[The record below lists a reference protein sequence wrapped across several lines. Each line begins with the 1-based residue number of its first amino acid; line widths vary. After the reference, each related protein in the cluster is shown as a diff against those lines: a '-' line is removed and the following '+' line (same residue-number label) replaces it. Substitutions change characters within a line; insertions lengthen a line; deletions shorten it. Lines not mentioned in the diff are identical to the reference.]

1 MKLKKGLQI
10 FGIWCLSLMIL
21 LTGCEMK
28 QVGNMAKTEVEFTVV
43 EPDEVPSELAVIIEE
58 NKQGEIKL
66 TYEDQGDMY
75 LVRGYGQQKTGG
87 YSIAV
92 NEVFLAEDGLHVDTS
107 LIGPPRDQ
115 EIRDEASYP
124 YLVIKIE
131 AQEAEVLFD

>member
-66 TYEDQGDMY
+66 TYEDQGYMY

-92 NEVFLAEDGLHVDTS
+92 NEVFLAEDGLHGDTS